1 MGAQQN
7 ARYVCVLC
15 FYLRTFDR
23 DQLEPVRACLER
35 SIVTE
40 PEYSEALVACLVY
53 SNARRF
59 AHPNEG
65 ALGVEAGA
73 LPPKC
78 LAFPEPPTRS
88 SSGSRLWRAP
98 VCFLTVS
105 PPRDLREF
113 LNAPGSAKWYC
124 HCIEA

>member
-7 ARYVCVLC
+7 ARYLCVLC

-35 SIVTE
+35 SIVIE

-65 ALGVEAGA
+65 ALDVEGGR
-73 LPPKC
+73 PP
-78 LAFPEPPTRS
+78 PDV
-88 SSGSRLWRAP
+88 SRLSG
-98 VCFLTVS
+98 TT
-105 PPRDLREF
+105 
-113 LNAPGSAKWYC
+113 
-124 HCIEA
+124 H

>member
-1 MGAQQN
+1 
-7 ARYVCVLC
+7 VLC

-35 SIVTE
+35 SIVIE

-65 ALGVEAGA
+65 ALGVAAGA
-73 LPPKC
+73 LPPEVPR
-78 LAFPEPPTRS
+78 LSGTTHQVVLGVAAMANAGLFPYRQSTAGPARISECA
-88 SSGSRLWRAP
+88 RLGKM
-98 VCFLTVS
+98 VLS
-105 PPRDLREF
+105 L
-113 LNAPGSAKWYC
+113 
-124 HCIEA
+124 H